1 MTPTVLVAVNDSA
14 AAFAA
19 ARTAIALARRGG
31 DRLHVLTVLDDADGP
46 SPAPSEDLAARE
58 RSADAVLSHITALA
72 EAADVPVTVRRR
84 SGPVTSVTLAEA
96 AAVGAE
102 IIVVGLVDKPSRAMP
117 AIGTH
122 TLHLLEFA
130 DIPVLVVPSTSRS

>member
-31 DRLHVLTVLDDADGP
+31 DALHALAVVDDADG
-46 SPAPSEDLAARE
+46 SSAVKREEHVALE
-58 RSADAVLSHITALA
+58 RSADAVLRQVAALA
-72 EAADVPVTVRRR
+72 QAADVPVTTRRR
-84 SGPVTSVTLAEA
+84 SGPATSTILDEA
-96 AAVGAE
+96 GRVGAE
-102 IIVVGLVDKPSRAMP
+102 ILVVGLVDKPSHAMP

-122 TLHLLEFA
+122 TLQLLEFA
-130 DIPVLVVPSTSRS
+130 DIPVLVVPSRPS